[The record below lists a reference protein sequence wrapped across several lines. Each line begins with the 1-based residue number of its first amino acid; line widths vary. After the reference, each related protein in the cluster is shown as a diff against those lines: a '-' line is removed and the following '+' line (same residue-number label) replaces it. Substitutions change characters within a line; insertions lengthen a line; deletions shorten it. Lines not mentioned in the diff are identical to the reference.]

1 MVKAKH
7 QKSKSKSTK
16 QPHIKKHGKQG
27 DISDIRA
34 QLDAFGLKIIQVTA
48 DGNYNVS
55 HSSSWPFLFF
65 CRALA
70 DQLDASEEEHEKYR
84 SMIAVDAY
92 VAPNVVLAGQVTV
105 CDGASVWNGSVLR
118 GDLNKITVGFCSNV
132 QERCVVH
139 AAWSSPTGLPA
150 EILIERFHSIPHGKN
165 REMFEPFIEDEVPFD
180 EYCQSMEKDGTW
192 AGHMELQAASLV
204 THSNICIHRI
214 SSPRWYIQN
223 FDNREARMVHLSYH
237 DGEHYNSVRLKED
250 TCTGPARPIIIKADA
265 DLSATSRQAKVAVTK
280 SKGGAGKNFIH
291 AEAIKLVMSGGGC
304 EDAKKVEQV
313 LQQVDGDVDAA
324 IEFLIAEEGNKEYLV
339 ESDKLPCPA
348 DTSHGNGRYLRD
360 NENGNYEQHKEELK
374 DNSSTPES
382 SCDQERTH
390 DDKSSLKDEKKIPRN
405 KVCPCGSKKKYKACC
420 GSISGISSAK
430 FVISTK
436 QLTMVRVERKENKV
450 RKVVLLM
457 LQARMDL
464 KEGHLMWVHSVFEW
478 YLKKICKLLQSEEI
492 NYICHGRNA
501 APTFL
506 FMNRMPD
513 HGREQ
518 LSLQNDLMP
527 VETRIGDNFLYKA
540 TTVIAAADQ
549 IAFHILG
556 VLEAF
561 FSMETH
567 NFAVQWPD
575 KG

>member
-48 DGNYNVS
+48 DGNC
-55 HSSSWPFLFF
+55 FF
-65 CRALA
+65 RALA
-70 DQLDASEEEHEKYR
+70 DQLDGSEEEHEKYR
-84 SMIAVDAY
+84 SM
-92 VAPNVVLAGQVTV
+92 VVQY
-105 CDGASVWNGSVLR
+105 
-118 GDLNKITVGFCSNV
+118 
-132 QERCVVH
+132 
-139 AAWSSPTGLPA
+139 
-150 EILIERFHSIPHGKN
+150 ILKN

-223 FDNREARMVHLSYH
+223 FDNREAQMVHLSYH

-291 AEAIKLVMSGGGC
+291 AEAIKLVMAGGGC

-348 DTSHGNGRYLRD
+348 DTSHGD

-390 DDKSSLKDEKKIPRN
+390 DDKSSPKDEKKIPRN

-420 GSISGISSAK
+420 GSISGRSSAK
-430 FVISTK
+430 FVINQTVDYGKSRK
-436 QLTMVRVERKENKV
+436 ERK
-450 RKVVLLM
+450 
-457 LQARMDL
+457 Q
-464 KEGHLMWVHSVFEW
+464 G
-478 YLKKICKLLQSEEI
+478 KK
-492 NYICHGRNA
+492 GGPANA
-501 APTFL
+501 ANSNGSEGGP
-506 FMNRMPD
+506 PD
-513 HGREQ
+513 VGA
-518 LSLQNDLMP
+518 LC
-527 VETRIGDNFLYKA
+527 I
-540 TTVIAAADQ
+540 
-549 IAFHILG
+549 
-556 VLEAF
+556 
-561 FSMETH
+561 
-567 NFAVQWPD
+567 
-575 KG
+575 